1 MTLHDPYPTFTFKKT
16 PEENLKLCQDAMKA
30 AVTQTEQNLINK
42 LYLNYT
48 KTLPYHIRLLEQA
61 NKQAQ
66 ATQKNDDEC
75 SKIEFAVTK

>member
-1 MTLHDPYPTFTFKKT
+1 MNFKEIVFTFNRT

-30 AVTQTEQNLINK
+30 ATTQSEQNLINK

-48 KTLPYHIRLLEQA
+48 KTLPYHIRLVEQA

-66 ATQKNDDEC
+66 AAKKNDDENP
-75 SKIEFAVTK
+75 KIEFAVTK